1 MKTALIVTDLQR
13 GFLNKHTKHLRPRI
27 KSLLRKQKFDVVI
40 FTRFIN
46 HPQSQFEKL
55 IKYTRFQDQGDT
67 GIIPEFKKY
76 AKIVFEKST
85 YSPFTPQLK
94 LFLNRQGLTH
104 LYFVG
109 VDTNACVLAG
119 VLEAFDQGYTPY
131 VLASCCASH
140 SGPKFHKATLLILEK
155 LIGKQQIIW
164 NDNF

>member
-1 MKTALIVTDLQR
+1 MKTALIVTDLQQ
-13 GFLNKHTKHLRPRI
+13 GFLNKHTKHLPPRI
-27 KSLLRKQKFDVVI
+27 KNLLQKQVFDVI
-40 FTRFIN
+40 LFTKFIN

-55 IKYTRFQDQGDT
+55 VGYKRFQT
-67 GIIPEFKKY
+67 RRETEIILELRKY

-131 VLASCCASH
+131 VLAHCCASH